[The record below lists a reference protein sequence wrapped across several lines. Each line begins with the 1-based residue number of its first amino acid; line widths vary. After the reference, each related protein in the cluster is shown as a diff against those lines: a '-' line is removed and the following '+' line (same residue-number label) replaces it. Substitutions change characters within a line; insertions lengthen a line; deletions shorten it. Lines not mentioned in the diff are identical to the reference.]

1 MLCPDDIHGDSGDY
15 NDGGGMRKIMV
26 LLVKLLMICAAEN
39 KTTFSLI
46 SSCSFARAVTSLD
59 RAFC

>member
-1 MLCPDDIHGDSGDY
+1 MLYPDHMHGDSGDY

-26 LLVKLLMICAAEN
+26 LLVKLLMICAAKN

-59 RAFC
+59 RAFG